1 MSNNYF
7 QFKRFTVTQNHSAM
21 KVGTDGVLLGS
32 WAEPKA
38 ANHILDIGCGTGLL
52 ALMMA
57 QKSLATID
65 ALEIDTEACK
75 DAQFNFS
82 QSPWNERIQLIEDD
96 FIYFSQNIE
105 KHYDVIV
112 SNPPFFKDSLHSP
125 HLQKNTARHTNSLPH
140 EKLIEGVAR
149 LLTADGLFYV
159 VIPTDI
165 SKAFITNSRLQGLHP
180 QTILHIF
187 SKETDLKPIRSL
199 ICFGRNDCRSDE
211 RSMLIY
217 KQASYSEEYKA
228 LTAEFY
234 LNF

>member
-7 QFKRFTVTQNHSAM
+7 QFKQFTVMQNYSAM

-32 WAEPKA
+32 WVEAQSAK
-38 ANHILDIGCGTGLL
+38 NVLDIGCGTGLL

-57 QKSLATID
+57 QKTLATID
-65 ALEIDTEACK
+65 ALDIDSDACK
-75 DAQFNFS
+75 DALLNFS
-82 QSPWNERIQLIEDD
+82 QSPWKERIHLIEGD
-96 FIYFSQNIE
+96 FISFSQNMG
-105 KHYDVIV
+105 KQYDVIV

-125 HLQKNTARHTNSLPH
+125 QAKKNTARHTNSLPH

-149 LLTADGLFYV
+149 LLTDDGHFYV
-159 VIPTDI
+159 VIPADI

-180 QTILHIF
+180 QTILQIF
-187 SKETDLKPIRSL
+187 SKETDLKPIRTL
-199 ICFGRNDCRSDE
+199 ICFGRNDCKADE
-211 RSMLIY
+211 SSMHIY